1 MTLHLHRLIGC
12 SPAPLANYLKALGIL
27 RLVAEQT
34 DMSARGWWQD
44 ECFCLLTNLSKDELE
59 SFFLKAYQPTPIISP
74 WNKGSGF
81 FKNNDPG
88 LAPIVAS
95 TAPRFERYRTGVADA
110 RKLLDSVALADG
122 VIRAIKAR
130 TKTNKSFQTDEQ
142 RELLAE
148 NETFLQTV
156 ELIKSLQTKAGAT
169 DEELAILQDELG
181 TLSGLVT
188 AASRPATKTE
198 ADRLKASTGYKR
210 VLAAADRKFKKLKAT
225 LIPDCRKA
233 WRGHHA
239 SWISAAVVLGEDGTP
254 QWPSL
259 LGTGG
264 NDGNLDFTNNL
275 MQVFGALFDLVSEN
289 GEHRESAE
297 SLLQNSLWSDPAN
310 HLAPSAIGQFQPGS
324 AGGANSSTGTGGD
337 SLVNAWDFVLM
348 MEGSILFSARSTRRL
363 DPNASSRA
371 SAPFA
376 IRAHAAGY
384 GSPGSEKAQ
393 RGEQWMPIWNRPA
406 TLPDVAGLL
415 GDARLQL
422 GRQTANRPIDAVRA
436 ISRLGVARGIESF
449 VRFGYLERNGQS
461 TLAVPLGRIS
471 VRQHPRAYLI
481 DDLAPWLDRLQRKAR
496 DKNAPA
502 RLAHGER
509 LLADS
514 VLAALTHDDTP
525 ERWQEVLRRAVAI
538 ESMQASGTAIDA
550 GPIPPLRPEWINA
563 IGFERS
569 PEVRLAVALGS
580 AAAAYSKEGRAFDPV
595 RHHCLPL
602 QRGARQ
608 FNTSDKRLVNDS
620 RVVVSGRDPLA
631 DCAAIVQRR
640 LIEASAKGERR
651 LRLVAPFG
659 CGAKLSDL
667 ALLLEGHVNLQHTF
681 ELARALMAVKWDKWN
696 FKQVSFT
703 AAVVVDLVKDP
714 FQSGSLTR
722 STTMPI
728 RDSILKIPEA
738 WLAMRLAC
746 VPWKLPNGQT
756 IPAESSMIARLIS
769 GDGSTATQIAINRLR
784 AAGIRPPLQAA
795 ITDQATAQ
803 LWAAAL
809 VFPIDRRSSS
819 SILSTLDPNQKVN
832 QHV

>member
-1 MTLHLHRLIGC
+1 MTLHLHELNGC
-12 SPAPLANYLKALGIL
+12 SPTPLANYLKALGIL
-27 RLVAEQT
+27 RLVAEQADPT
-34 DMSARGWWQD
+34 TRGWWQN
-44 ECFCLLTNLSKDELE
+44 ESFCLLTKLSEDELKA
-59 SFFLKAYQPTPIISP
+59 FFLKEYQPTPIISP

-81 FKNNDPG
+81 FKGNDPG
-88 LAPIVAS
+88 LAPMESS
-95 TAPRFERYRTGVADA
+95 TATRFARYRAGVADA
-110 RKLLDSVALADG
+110 RKLLESISIADG
-122 VIRAIKAR
+122 VIRSIKAR

-142 RELLAE
+142 RRLLAE
-148 NETFLQTV
+148 SDTFLQTT
-156 ELIKSLQTKAGAT
+156 ELIQSLQSKAGIST
-169 DEELAILQDELG
+169 KEREILQEEMAKLR
-181 TLSGLVT
+181 GLVSP
-188 AASRPATKTE
+188 ASRPATKAE
-198 ADRLKASTGYKR
+198 ADKLKENSGYKR
-210 VLAAADRKFKKLKAT
+210 VLAAADRKFKKMKAT

-239 SWISAAVVLGEDGTP
+239 SWMAAAVVLNEDGTP

-275 MQVFGALFDLVSEN
+275 MQVFGALFDLSSDD
-289 GEHRESAE
+289 GAHREDSMA
-297 SLLQNSLWSDPAN
+297 LLQNSLWSTAAN
-310 HLAPSAIGQFQPGS
+310 QLDPSAIGQFQPGS

-348 MEGSILFSARSTRRL
+348 MEGAILFSARSTRRL

-376 IRAHAAGY
+376 IRSHAAGF
-384 GSPGSEKAQ
+384 GSPGLEKAQ

-406 TLPDVAGLL
+406 ILSDVAGLF

-502 RLAHGER
+502 RLLHGER

-514 VLAALTHDDTP
+514 VLAALTHDDSP
-525 ERWQEVLRRAVAI
+525 ERWQQVLRCAVAI
-538 ESMQASGTAIDA
+538 ESIQASGTAIDA
-550 GPIPPLRPEWINA
+550 GPIPPLRPDWISA
-563 IGFERS
+563 IGFEHS

-580 AAAAYSKEGRAFDPV
+580 AAAGYSKEGRAYNSV

-608 FNTSDKRLVNDS
+608 FNTSDKRLVHDPQ
-620 RVVVSGRDPLA
+620 VVVSGRDLLA

-640 LIEASAKGERR
+640 LIESAAKGERR
-651 LRLVAPFG
+651 CRLVSPFG
-659 CGAKLSDL
+659 CSARLSDL
-667 ALLLEGHVNLQHTF
+667 ALLLNGHVDLQQTF
-681 ELARALMAVKWDKWN
+681 EMARALMAVKWDRWN
-696 FKQVSFT
+696 YKMVSFSPPSKET
-703 AAVVVDLVKDP
+703 
-714 FQSGSLTR
+714 S
-722 STTMPI
+722 
-728 RDSILKIPEA
+728 IPEA

-746 VPWKLPNGQT
+746 LPWKLPNGIS
-756 IPAESSMIARLIS
+756 IPAESSMIARLVS

-784 AAGIRPPLQAA
+784 SSGIRPPLQAA
-795 ITDQATAQ
+795 ITDQATAR

-809 VFPIDRRSSS
+809 VFPIDWRSAS
-819 SILSTLDPNQKVN
+819 SILSTLDPNQKANLYV
-832 QHV
+832 

>member
-1 MTLHLHRLIGC
+1 MSLHLHHLTGC
-12 SPAPLANYLKALGIL
+12 SPVPLANYLKAMGIL
-27 RLVAEQT
+27 RLVAEQA
-34 DMSARGWWQD
+34 DPSARGWWQN
-44 ECFCLLTNLSKDELE
+44 EHFCLLTRLPKDELDE
-59 SFFLKAYQPTPIISP
+59 FFLNRYQPTPIISP

-88 LAPIVAS
+88 LAPIESS
-95 TAPRFERYRTGVADA
+95 TAPRFERYRTGIADA
-110 RKLLDSVALADG
+110 RALLDSVSLADG
-122 VIRAIKAR
+122 VIRSIKAR

-142 RELLAE
+142 RELLAKSD
-148 NETFLQTV
+148 TFLQSV
-156 ELIKSLQTKAGAT
+156 EHVRLLQSKAGLSA
-169 DEELAILQDELG
+169 EELVSLQDEME
-181 TLSGLVT
+181 TLNGLV
-188 AASRPATKTE
+188 ASATRPATKAL
-198 ADRLKASTGYKR
+198 ADRLKDSAGYKR

-225 LIPDCRKA
+225 LIPDCRRA

-239 SWISAAVVLGEDGTP
+239 NWISAAVVLDEDGTP

-275 MQVFGALFDLVSEN
+275 MQIFSALFDIPSKN
-289 GEHRESAE
+289 GEHRKNAKA
-297 SLLQNSLWSDPAN
+297 LLNNSLWSDAAN
-310 HLAPSAIGQFQPGS
+310 QLAPSAIGQFQPGN
-324 AGGANSSTGTGGD
+324 AGGANSATGTGGD

-348 MEGSILFSARSTRRL
+348 LEGAILFSARSTRRL
-363 DPNASSRA
+363 DPNASARA

-376 IRAHAAGY
+376 IRAHAAGF

-415 GDARLQL
+415 SDARLQL

-436 ISRLGVARGIESF
+436 IGRLGVARGIESF

-461 TLAVPLGRIS
+461 TFAIPLGRIS
-471 VRQHPRAYLI
+471 VRQHPQAYLI
-481 DDLAPWLDRLQRKAR
+481 DDLATWLDRLQRKAR

-502 RLAHGER
+502 RLVHGER

-514 VLAALTHDDTP
+514 VLAALTHDGPPD
-525 ERWQEVLRRAVAI
+525 RWQEVLRCAVAI

-550 GPIPPLRPEWINA
+550 GPIPPLSPEWINA
-563 IGFERS
+563 IGFEQS

-580 AAAAYSKEGRAFDPV
+580 SATAYSKEGRAFDPV

-640 LIEASAKGERR
+640 LIEAAAKGERR
-651 LRLVAPFG
+651 LRLIAPFG
-659 CGAKLSDL
+659 CSARLSDL
-667 ALLLEGHVNLQHTF
+667 ALLLEGHVNLPQTF
-681 ELARALMAVKWDKWN
+681 ELARALMAVKWDKWD
-696 FKQVSFT
+696 FKQIPYS
-703 AAVVVDLVKDP
+703 
-714 FQSGSLTR
+714 QSPPHLRIT
-722 STTMPI
+722 
-728 RDSILKIPEA
+728 EA
-738 WLAMRLAC
+738 WLAIRLAC
-746 VPWKLPNGQT
+746 LPWKLPSGQS
-756 IPAESSMIARLIS
+756 IPAESSMIARLTS
-769 GDGSTATQIAINRLR
+769 GDGTAATQIAINRLR

-795 ITDQATAQ
+795 LADQATAR
-803 LWAAAL
+803 LWGAAL
-809 VFPIDRRSSS
+809 VFPIDRRSVSTC
-819 SILSTLDPNQKVN
+819 LSTLDPNQKVK
-832 QHV
+832 QHA

>member
-1 MTLHLHRLIGC
+1 MNLHLHELKGC

-27 RLVAEQT
+27 RLVAEQA
-34 DMSARGWWQD
+34 DPSARGWWQN
-44 ECFCLLTNLSKDELE
+44 EHFCLLTRLSQDDLE
-59 SFFLKAYQPTPIISP
+59 AFFLNEYQPTPIISP

-81 FKNNDPG
+81 FKKNDPG
-88 LAPIVAS
+88 LAPLESS
-95 TAPRFERYRTGVADA
+95 TAPRFARYRTGVADA
-110 RKLLDSVALADG
+110 RKLLDSIAIADG
-122 VIRAIKAR
+122 VIRSIKAR
-130 TKTNKSFQTDEQ
+130 TKTNKSFQTNEQ
-142 RELLAE
+142 RELLAAS
-148 NETFLQTV
+148 ETFLQTS
-156 ELIKSLQTKAGAT
+156 ELIKSLQLKAGVSPK
-169 DEELAILQDELG
+169 ELVSLQDEME
-181 TLSGLVT
+181 TLKGLV
-188 AASRPATKTE
+188 APASRPATKAE
-198 ADRLKASTGYKR
+198 ADRLKVHVGYKR
-210 VLAAADRKFKKLKAT
+210 VLAAADRKFKKLKET

-239 SWISAAVVLGEDGTP
+239 SWISAAVVLDEDGTP

-275 MQVFGALFDLVSEN
+275 MQVFGALFDLASEN
-289 GEHRESAE
+289 GAHRENSKT
-297 SLLQNSLWSDPAN
+297 LLQNSLWSAPAN
-310 HLAPSAIGQFQPGS
+310 QLAPSAIGQFQPGN

-337 SLVNAWDFVLM
+337 SLVNAWDFILM
-348 MEGSILFSARSTRRL
+348 MEGAILFSARSTRRL

-376 IRAHAAGY
+376 IRAHAAGF
-384 GSPGSEKAQ
+384 GSPGLEKAQ

-406 TLPDVAGLL
+406 TLPDVSGLL
-415 GDARLQL
+415 CDARLQL

-481 DDLAPWLDRLQRKAR
+481 DDLAAWLDRLQRKAR

-502 RLAHGER
+502 RFANGER

-525 ERWQEVLRRAVAI
+525 ERWREVLRCAVAI

-580 AAAAYSKEGRAFDPV
+580 AATAYSKEGRAFDPI

-608 FNTSDKRLVNDS
+608 FNTSDKRLVKDP
-620 RVVVSGRDPLA
+620 RVVVSGRDSFA

-640 LIEASAKGERR
+640 LIESAAKGER
-651 LRLVAPFG
+651 LCRLVSPFG
-659 CGAKLSDL
+659 CSARLSDL
-667 ALLLEGHVNLQHTF
+667 ALLLDGHVDLQLTF

-696 FKQVSFT
+696 FKQISFPPAST
-703 AAVVVDLVKDP
+703 A
-714 FQSGSLTR
+714 TR
-722 STTMPI
+722 
-728 RDSILKIPEA
+728 IPEA

-746 VPWKLPNGQT
+746 MPWKLPNGQS

-769 GDGSTATQIAINRLR
+769 GDGSTATQIAISRLR
-784 AAGIRPPLQAA
+784 ASGIRPPLQAA
-795 ITDQATAQ
+795 ITDQATAR

-809 VFPIDRRSSS
+809 VFPIDRRSAS
-819 SILSTLDPNQKVN
+819 SILSTLDPNQKKKL
-832 QHV
+832 HV